1 MTAASLLQVREEE
14 NSSALGTPLPLTDHA
29 LSVSMP
35 TWRDNVGYMEQDR
48 RVLDALL
55 SGYPRFVVPLN
66 VRKVSDFTVPPLH
79 SLTRPIRHSRSCRES
94 ASRSSVHQANDAFSS
109 RAARSQNSAPPSS
122 PIALRKRAPPSLPI
136 SRTSLFQLLRTATI
150 RFLTRNYTSSCSP
163 KPPLALRD
171 SFGCTQAPVYPPA
184 APPVASS
191 SWERTP

>member
-66 VRKVSDFTVPPLH
+66 VRKVSDSDSTVPPSH
-79 SLTRPIRHSRSCRES
+79 SLTRPYATHVAAE
-94 ASRSSVHQANDAFSS
+94 DL
-109 RAARSQNSAPPSS
+109 RAEVRCT
-122 PIALRKRAPPSLPI
+122 RRTMPSLPEPQDRRTVRRLRHRSLYASGLPRPCP
-136 SRTSLFQLLRTATI
+136 SRALHYLR
-150 RFLTRNYTSSCSP
+150 CSERRP
-163 KPPLALRD
+163 FD
-171 SFGCTQAPVYPPA
+171 S
-184 APPVASS
+184 
-191 SWERTP
+191 